1 MWGLSPLLLPGS
13 GPLTQI
19 IGVSLDYSSH
29 GVAPPAWLP
38 WALTTL
44 FFSFSASGLESVITE
59 ITHADDV
66 KCPKL
71 KRVYPEKDKR
81 KVKIAAKAFETLGN
95 TALNVEHKPTYIS
108 KNIFIEK

>member
-1 MWGLSPLLLPGS
+1 MWGLSPLLLSGS
-13 GPLTQI
+13 ALLTQI

-29 GVAPPAWLP
+29 GVAPPAWLL

-44 FFSFSASGLESVITE
+44 FFSFSPSGLEGVITD

-71 KRVYPEKDKR
+71 KRVYPEKER
-81 KVKIAAKAFETLGN
+81 
-95 TALNVEHKPTYIS
+95 
-108 KNIFIEK
+108 EK